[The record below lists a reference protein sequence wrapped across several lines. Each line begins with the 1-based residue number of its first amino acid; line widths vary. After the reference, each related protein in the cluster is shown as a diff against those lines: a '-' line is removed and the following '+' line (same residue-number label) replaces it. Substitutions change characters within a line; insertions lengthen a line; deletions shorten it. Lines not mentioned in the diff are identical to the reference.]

1 MATINDKLEAIKN
14 AKDNIKDT
22 LVLNGIDMSDKTFE
36 DYAEVI
42 GNLMGDM
49 KTLEYYYYLSVL
61 RAPVLNNLKSTL
73 YYNCNE
79 YMKVDYRG
87 TVKYDVSKNDY
98 GYSSE
103 WITQHM
109 YYDDD
114 LSTFIPCL
122 PYQDPFKAVVTLK
135 MPLAFS
141 NDGWS
146 KQQIIMCQDFVLGD
160 GQDDH
165 AAMCPKWYSWGG
177 MEWGGSMF
185 NGGVVRYT
193 ENTSN
198 LSIYTNTDIDISF
211 GTNAV
216 QPYKFLTAFIYPLIK
231 VTDSQ
236 GRVYS
241 PMLISV
247 QDTAKTKINE
257 RYCWMTN
264 TNDISTLDKTI
275 TNTNYKQ
282 NISNFLIEHITQIN
296 LTFFGNDGK
305 TLPTSTSNLK
315 STRLQTWNKDGK
327 EGILASLPSV
337 IKNLFDSGCKIE
349 LSTIDIDGNV
359 ISCGNA
365 NSYTALLNN
374 FAAYKNYVADKIP
387 SDYIVKY
394 PWLY

>member
-1 MATINDKLEAIKN
+1 
-14 AKDNIKDT
+14 
-22 LVLNGIDMSDKTFE
+22 
-36 DYAEVI
+36 
-42 GNLMGDM
+42 
-49 KTLEYYYYLSVL
+49 
-61 RAPVLNNLKSTL
+61 
-73 YYNCNE
+73 
-79 YMKVDYRG
+79 
-87 TVKYDVSKNDY
+87 
-98 GYSSE
+98 
-103 WITQHM
+103 
-109 YYDDD
+109 
-114 LSTFIPCL
+114 
-122 PYQDPFKAVVTLK
+122 
-135 MPLAFS
+135 
-141 NDGWS
+141 
-146 KQQIIMCQDFVLGD
+146 
-160 GQDDH
+160 
-165 AAMCPKWYSWGG
+165 
-177 MEWGGSMF
+177 
-185 NGGVVRYT
+185 
-193 ENTSN
+193 
-198 LSIYTNTDIDISF
+198 
-211 GTNAV
+211 
-216 QPYKFLTAFIYPLIK
+216 
-231 VTDSQ
+231 
-236 GRVYS
+236 
-241 PMLISV
+241 
-247 QDTAKTKINE
+247 
-257 RYCWMTN
+257 MTN